1 MFLMASFIMTEH
13 DPEKLTSVIA
23 ERVDQA
29 TCGGPRRKIVDLR
42 EVIVFNTVVTLTE
55 LQGLENNVS

>member
-1 MFLMASFIMTEH
+1 MTEH

-29 TCGGPRRKIVDLR
+29 TCGGPRRKIVALR